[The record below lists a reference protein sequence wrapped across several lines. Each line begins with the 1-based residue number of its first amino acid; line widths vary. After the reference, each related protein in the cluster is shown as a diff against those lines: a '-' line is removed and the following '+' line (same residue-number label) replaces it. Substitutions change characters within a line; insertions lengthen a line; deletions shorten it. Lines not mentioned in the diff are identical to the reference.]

1 MTGIRALDTA
11 IEATEDWISALM
23 QRLGWQDREKVYL
36 ALLAALH
43 ALRDS
48 LPRDEAGYLGVQLPV
63 LLRGLYF
70 EGWHPAGH
78 IPRAKS
84 LSAFLERIQEGV
96 HRDPGIDAEQVA
108 HAVFSLLAQRLPAG
122 EIEDAKAA
130 TPSALRMFWP
140 S

>member
-1 MTGIRALDTA
+1 MTGIQALDTA
-11 IEATEDWISALM
+11 IQATEDWISALM
-23 QRLGWQDREKVYL
+23 QRLGWQDREKIYL
-36 ALLAALH
+36 ALVVTLH

-48 LPRDEAGYLGVQLPV
+48 LARDEAAYLGIQLPV

-70 EGWHPAGH
+70 EGWHPSSRIA
-78 IPRAKS
+78 RAKS
-84 LSAFLERIQEGV
+84 LSGFLERIQEGI

-108 HAVFSLLAQRLPAG
+108 HVVFSLLAERLPAG
-122 EIEDAKAA
+122 ELEDAKAA